1 MGEWLRRARAET
13 ARRWEQAWAW
23 LASAMQRLGLRHTAD
38 APYQATRRRLLLLNL
53 GVVSAILLVMA
64 VAVYAA
70 ESQALQQQVDQNLMN
85 RARLDNDVYANA
97 IVISQSTGQSFNLP
111 NLSDGQGPDQQNE
124 QYEPDSP
131 NVFTL
136 VIASNGTLVMDP
148 TGVSRVGLP
157 DMATSRQ
164 ALASAPLVV
173 TGEHPAAATL
183 PVTVTYKGQEFRL
196 FTVPL
201 YYHNQLV
208 GTLQVGQSL
217 SFMEQQLR
225 DLALRLFLVGIGML
239 ALTAAASMYLADRAL
254 RPMRQAYERQRQFAA
269 AASHE
274 LRTPLAFVRSQL
286 ELVTRRLQRAGSSE
300 SGIIAS
306 PSAVLTT
313 SEEDLRDTLNEVDY
327 MTRLVRDLLLIARD
341 QADHRSIAWEPVDVA
356 ELAREV
362 AGTIQ
367 PAAKASDL
375 RLEVRGEREP
385 VWVDGDRDRL
395 RQLLLI
401 LLENATHYTPAG
413 GTIWIETRQ
422 TRGSLLARRRP
433 LAQVVVGDTGVG
445 IAPEHQSRIFE
456 AFYRAEG
463 HNDGGN
469 HGGAGLGLALARWI
483 VNAHEGEITVRSE
496 PGEGSVFTI
505 SLPERSTQLV
515 EDVEDVEDEM
525 EIGPVV
531 DAPSLDAPSAT
542 QEAGAA
548 PQSASRA

>member
-1 MGEWLRRARAET
+1 M
-13 ARRWEQAWAW
+13 
-23 LASAMQRLGLRHTAD
+23 
-38 APYQATRRRLLLLNL
+38 
-53 GVVSAILLVMA
+53 
-64 VAVYAA
+64 
-70 ESQALQQQVDQNLMN
+70 
-85 RARLDNDVYANA
+85 
-97 IVISQSTGQSFNLP
+97 
-111 NLSDGQGPDQQNE
+111 
-124 QYEPDSP
+124 
-131 NVFTL
+131 
-136 VIASNGTLVMDP
+136 
-148 TGVSRVGLP
+148 
-157 DMATSRQ
+157 
-164 ALASAPLVV
+164 
-173 TGEHPAAATL
+173 
-183 PVTVTYKGQEFRL
+183 
-196 FTVPL
+196 PL

-208 GTLQVGQSL
+208 GALQVGQSL
-217 SFMEQQLR
+217 AFMEQQLR

-286 ELVTRRLQRAGSSE
+286 ELVTRRLQRAGGGE
-300 SGIIAS
+300 SGVIAA
-306 PSAVLTT
+306 PGAVLAT

-341 QADHRSIAWEPVDVA
+341 QTDHRSIAWEPVDVA
-356 ELAREV
+356 ELTREV

-367 PAAKASDL
+367 PAAKARGL
-375 RLEVRGEREP
+375 GIEVRGEREP

-413 GTIWIETRQ
+413 GTVWIETRQ

-445 IAPEHQSRIFE
+445 IASEHQSRIFE

-505 SLPERSTQLV
+505 SLPERSTQLAEDV
-515 EDVEDVEDEM
+515 DVEDAEDEM

-531 DAPSLDAPSAT
+531 DAPTLDAPSAT
-542 QEAGAA
+542 RKRAPRLSPPHGRNARAGAA
-548 PQSASRA
+548 GMRES

>member
-23 LASAMQRLGLRHTAD
+23 LASAMQRLGLRHSAD

-173 TGEHPAAATL
+173 TGEHPAAAAL